1 MTKSLFVSGS
11 AKHNIKI
18 MSTTEADTHSLRY
31 QEVRKVT
38 LVGSLVDFLLGVA
51 KIIVGWLAHSQA
63 LIADGVHSL
72 SDLATDFLVLYAAKH
87 AHREADEDHP
97 YGHGRIETLATVG
110 LGIALIGVALGIGYD
125 AMRRM
130 NSPDLLL
137 NPGWIA
143 LSVAAL
149 SVVAKEA
156 IYHYTR
162 NAAKRLRSNML
173 MANAWHSRSDAI
185 SSIVVVIGVAGAMMG
200 YSYLDSVAAIAVAVM
215 ISKIGFELVRDSSK
229 ELIDT
234 ALEPEVTDAIRN
246 EVFNIDGV
254 RALHMLRS
262 RRSGGDALIDL
273 HIQVDPRISVSEGH
287 QIGDTVRRQLLERI
301 EEVTDVTVHIDPEDD
316 EQKSPCDKLPL
327 RGDLIE
333 ALKERWEHLDGIHA
347 DQVTLHYLD
356 GKLQVELGLPLN
368 MLENN
373 PDPKSL
379 VADIEAAAKEL
390 PEIDSVRVSFYTE
403 SP

>member
-1 MTKSLFVSGS
+1 MLTIITVVVFFGLTKIEFNFSVSEWPMMT
-11 AKHNIKI
+11 
-18 MSTTEADTHSLRY
+18 
-31 QEVRKVT
+31 
-38 LVGSLVDFLLGVA
+38 
-51 KIIVGWLAHSQA
+51 
-63 LIADGVHSL
+63 
-72 SDLATDFLVLYAAKH
+72 
-87 AHREADEDHP
+87 
-97 YGHGRIETLATVG
+97 
-110 LGIALIGVALGIGYD
+110 
-125 AMRRM
+125 
-130 NSPDLLL
+130 
-137 NPGWIA
+137 
-143 LSVAAL
+143 
-149 SVVAKEA
+149 
-156 IYHYTR
+156 
-162 NAAKRLRSNML
+162 
-173 MANAWHSRSDAI
+173 
-185 SSIVVVIGVAGAMMG
+185 IVVVIGVAGAKMG

-215 ISKIGFELVRDSSK
+215 ISKIGFELVRDSTK

-234 ALEPEVTDAIRN
+234 ALEPEVTDAIRS

>member
-1 MTKSLFVSGS
+1 
-11 AKHNIKI
+11 
-18 MSTTEADTHSLRY
+18 MSSTEADIHSLRY

-38 LVGSLVDFLLGVA
+38 LVGALVDFLLGVA
-51 KIIVGWLAHSQA
+51 KIIVGWFAHSQA

-87 AHREADEDHP
+87 AHRAADEDHP

-110 LGIALIGVALGIGYD
+110 LGIALIGIAVGIGYD

-137 NPGWIA
+137 DPGWIA
-143 LSVAAL
+143 LGVAAL
-149 SVVAKEA
+149 SVVSKEA
-156 IYHYTR
+156 IYQYTR

-200 YSYLDSVAAIAVAVM
+200 YTYLDSVAAIAVAVM
-215 ISKIGFELVRDSSK
+215 ISKIGFELVLDSTK

-234 ALEPEVTDAIRN
+234 ALEPEVTDAIRR

-262 RRSGGDALIDL
+262 RRSGSDALVDL

-368 MLENN
+368 MLERN
-373 PDPKSL
+373 PDPKTL

>member
-1 MTKSLFVSGS
+1 
-11 AKHNIKI
+11 
-18 MSTTEADTHSLRY
+18 MSTTEADILSLRY

-87 AHREADEDHP
+87 AHRAADEDHP

-110 LGIALIGVALGIGYD
+110 LGIALIGIALGIGYD

-137 NPGWIA
+137 DPGWIA
-143 LSVAAL
+143 LGVAAL
-149 SVVAKEA
+149 SVVSKEA
-156 IYHYTR
+156 IYQYTR

-200 YSYLDSVAAIAVAVM
+200 YTYLDSVAAIAVAVM
-215 ISKIGFELVRDSSK
+215 ISKIGFDLVRDSSK

-234 ALEPEVTDAIRN
+234 ALEPEVTDAIRR

-262 RRSGGDALIDL
+262 RRSGSDALVDL

-368 MLENN
+368 MLERN
-373 PDPKSL
+373 PDPKTL

>member
-1 MTKSLFVSGS
+1 
-11 AKHNIKI
+11 
-18 MSTTEADTHSLRY
+18 MSTTEADIHSLRY

-51 KIIVGWLAHSQA
+51 KIIVGWFAHSQA

-87 AHREADEDHP
+87 AHRAADEDHP

-110 LGIALIGVALGIGYD
+110 LGIALIGIALGIGYD

-137 NPGWIA
+137 DPGWIA
-143 LSVAAL
+143 LGVAAL
-149 SVVAKEA
+149 SVVSKEV
-156 IYHYTR
+156 IYQYTR

-200 YSYLDSVAAIAVAVM
+200 YTYLDSVAAIAVAVM
-215 ISKIGFELVRDSSK
+215 ISKIGFELVLDSTK

-234 ALEPEVTDAIRN
+234 ALEPEVTDAIRR

-262 RRSGGDALIDL
+262 RRSGSDALVDL

-368 MLENN
+368 MLERN
-373 PDPKSL
+373 PDPKTL

-390 PEIDSVRVSFYTE
+390 PEIDSVRVNFYTE